1 MSHPPD
7 LWRHLFRALLRE
19 SSYLPDPIARG
30 YIHDHVVHRFRRY
43 AEKPRSDQQNNILWL
58 SARRKSAVKGL
69 STLRRAN
76 EGYSKPLEKILRL
89 SYGRIG
95 KRRRQLLATMIA
107 PEVPADNL
115 AVVDLVKG
123 PAMFEDGWQP
133 PALVVELLKSQ
144 ESHSGISRLGVR
156 HLVKSF
162 EPPIPA
168 QDIWRRTVA
177 PSRRRNIRKRWY
189 SNVLNSLYPPLPD
202 AELSIL
208 EGLISGT
215 VPWQP
220 RRRTALGSPSPS
232 TEGLTRFLADGPQ
245 KGHTFR
251 IYASGRGRPH
261 RIARRFMR
269 RLWRRISTL
278 VPRISWNE
286 DTRKHR
292 IVWDSIKNENNL
304 SIELDGPASEIFGS
318 KHE

>member
-1 MSHPPD
+1 MSQPQE

-30 YIHDHVVHRFRRY
+30 YVHDHVVQRFRRY

-58 SARRKSAVKGL
+58 SSRRKSAVKGL
-69 STLRRAN
+69 STLKRAN
-76 EGYSKPLEKILRL
+76 EGYTKPLEKILRL

-95 KRRRQLLATMIA
+95 KRRRQLLATMTA
-107 PEVPADNL
+107 PEVAADNL

-123 PAMFEDGWQP
+123 PAMFEDGWEP
-133 PALVVELLKSQ
+133 PAVVVELLKSQ
-144 ESHSGISRLGVR
+144 ESHSALSRLGVR

-168 QDIWRRTVA
+168 QNTWGRTVA

-189 SNVLNSLYPPLPD
+189 STVLNSLYPPLPD

-220 RRRTALGSPSPS
+220 TRRRTALGSPSPS
-232 TEGLTRFLADGPQ
+232 TEGLTEFLAAGPQ

-286 DTRKHR
+286 QGQKHR
-292 IVWDSIKNENNL
+292 IVWDSIKNENVL
-304 SIELDGPASEIFGS
+304 SIELDPASEIFGS